1 MKKFLLFSI
10 ALLIC
15 IYFSCSSDEDEG
27 NKIFN
32 LNVNVGIETLEPVMS
47 NSTQTIWALSLCME
61 GFVTF
66 DKDNKITPLLAKDWT
81 ISEDALTY
89 TFILKTNVNYYDDDC
104 FTETGGKG
112 RTVTA
117 KDFKYCL
124 ERVNDPNTKSRGLWV
139 FRDKIKG
146 APEYIKSR
154 SDETNNDVK
163 EIIGIKIINDSTLRI
178 ELIEPFAPFLSLL
191 TMSYGFVY
199 PREAVE
205 YYKDDFFKHP
215 VGTGPFKFVKW
226 DIDKELIFEKNID
239 YWDKDEE
246 GIQLPYLDGVRFTF
260 TKSLETEFLDF
271 TQDKYDYHNPSSET
285 FGQITDDE
293 GNLLDTENK
302 SYELI
307 RQPWLNTV
315 YYIMMQTTKL
325 PGGKESPFI
334 NNKKLRQA
342 LNYGVDRKKIVRF
355 VLKNRGFPAENG
367 PLPIGIPGFDKNI
380 KGYTYDKAK
389 AKLLLVEAGYPD
401 GNGLYLTLVI
411 GNDEIQQ
418 AIAIAIQEQMKEIGI
433 NVKLEQLMQATVL
446 SKQQDGEFT
455 FSRANWGA
463 DYFDPENFMALFY
476 SKNLVPFGPN
486 KTGYS
491 NPRIDELY
499 EQANRLTNFNE
510 RKKIYDEMQQI
521 VIDDAAWLFIY
532 YNQQVYLLHNNIEGF
547 YLDGLNII
555 KLKHTKKK

>member
-1 MKKFLLFSI
+1 MKKSLLLSFAI
-10 ALLIC
+10 LI
-15 IYFSCSSDEDEG
+15 FVSLSCSTNENADK
-27 NKIFN
+27 KIFN

-61 GFVTF
+61 GLVTF
-66 DKDNKITPLLAKDWT
+66 DKENKITPLLAKDWT

-89 TFILKTNVNYYDDDC
+89 TFNLKTNVKYYDDDC
-104 FTETGGKG
+104 FAETGGKG
-112 RTVTA
+112 RAVTA
-117 KDFKYCL
+117 QDFKYCL

-146 APEYIKSR
+146 APEFIKSR
-154 SDETNNDVK
+154 SDESNNKIK
-163 EIIGIKIINDSTLRI
+163 EITGIKVINDSTFQI

-226 DIDKELIFEKNID
+226 DIDKELIFEKNKD
-239 YWDKDEE
+239 YWDKDSE
-246 GIQLPYLDGVRFTF
+246 GNQLPYLDGVRFTF

-293 GNLLDTENK
+293 GNLLDLENK

-325 PGGKESPFI
+325 PGGMGSPFI

-367 PLPIGIPGFDKNI
+367 PLPIGIPGFDENI

-418 AIAIAIQEQMKEIGI
+418 AIAIAIQEQMKELGVNI
-433 NVKLEQLMQATVL
+433 KLEQLMQATVL

-499 EQANRLTNFNE
+499 EQANKLTDFNE

-532 YNQQVYLLHNNIEGF
+532 YNQQVYLLHKNIEGF

-555 KLKHTKKK
+555 KLKHTKKR

>member
-1 MKKFLLFSI
+1 MKKSLFLSL
-10 ALLIC
+10 ALLIF
-15 IYFSCSSDEDEG
+15 IYFSCSTDEDG
-27 NKIFN
+27 GKKIFN

-61 GFVTF
+61 GLVTF
-66 DKDNKITPLLAKDWT
+66 DKENKITPLLAKDWT

-89 TFILKTNVNYYDDDC
+89 TFNLKTNVKYYDDVC

-112 RTVTA
+112 RIVTA
-117 KDFKYCL
+117 QDFKYCL

-146 APEYIKSR
+146 APEFIKSR
-154 SDETNNDVK
+154 SDESNDEVK
-163 EIIGIKIINDSTLRI
+163 EITGVRVINDSTLQI

-199 PREAVE
+199 PKEAVE
-205 YYKDDFFKHP
+205 YYKEDFFKHP

-226 DIDKELIFEKNID
+226 DIDKELIFEKNKD
-239 YWDKDEE
+239 YRDKDEE
-246 GIQLPYLDGVRFTF
+246 GNQLPYLDGVRFTF

-271 TQDKYDYHNPSSET
+271 TQNKYDYHNPSSET

-293 GNLLDTENK
+293 GNLLDLENK
-302 SYELI
+302 SSELI

-325 PGGKESPFI
+325 PGGMGSPFI

-367 PLPIGIPGFDKNI
+367 PLPIGIPGFDENI

-418 AIAIAIQEQMKEIGI
+418 AIAIAIQEQMKELGVNI
-433 NVKLEQLMQATVL
+433 KLEQLMQATVL

-499 EQANRLTNFNE
+499 EQANKLTDFNE

-532 YNQQVYLLHNNIEGF
+532 YNQQVYLLHKNIEGF

-555 KLKHTKKK
+555 KLKHTKKR

>member
-1 MKKFLLFSI
+1 MKKLFLL
-10 ALLIC
+10 LLTLTILT
-15 IYFSCSSDEDEG
+15 FSCATDEDSG
-27 NKIFN
+27 KKIFN

-61 GFVTF
+61 GLVTF
-66 DKDNKITPLLAKDWT
+66 NKDNKITPLLAKDWT
-81 ISEDALTY
+81 ISDDALSY
-89 TFILKTNVNYYDDDC
+89 TFNLKTNIKYHDDVC

-112 RTVTA
+112 RRVTA
-117 KDFKYCL
+117 QDFKYCL

-146 APEYIKSR
+146 APEFIDSKSDK
-154 SDETNNDVK
+154 SKEEVN
-163 EIIGIKIINDSTLRI
+163 EIIGIKVLNDSTLQI

-191 TMSYGFVY
+191 TMSYGLVY
-199 PREAVE
+199 PKEAVE

-226 DIDKELIFEKNID
+226 EIDKELFFEKNPD
-239 YWDKDEE
+239 YWDIDEA

-260 TKSLETEFLDF
+260 TKSLETGFLDF
-271 TQDKYDYHNPSSET
+271 VQDKYDYHNPSSET
-285 FGQITDDE
+285 FAQITNDD
-293 GNLLDTENK
+293 GNLLDPESK
-302 SYELI
+302 SYQLI

-315 YYIMMQTTKL
+315 YFIMMQSTKL
-325 PGGKESPFI
+325 PGGKNSPFI

-342 LNYGVDRKKIVRF
+342 LNYGVNRKKIVRY
-355 VLKNRGFPAENG
+355 VLKNRGFPAVNG
-367 PLPIGIPGFDKNI
+367 PLPIGIPGFDENI
-380 KGYTYDKAK
+380 KGYNYDRNKAK
-389 AKLLLVEAGYPD
+389 QLLAEAGYP
-401 GNGLYLTLVI
+401 NGEGLELTLVI
-411 GNDEIQQ
+411 GNDEIQK
-418 AIAIAIQEQMKEIGI
+418 AIAIAFQEQMKELGI
-433 NVKLEQLMQATVL
+433 SIKLEQLMQATVL

-455 FSRANWGA
+455 FTRGNWGA

-499 EQANRLTNFNE
+499 EKANRLTDFDE
-510 RKKIYDEMQQI
+510 RKKIYDEMQRI
-521 VIDDAAWLFIY
+521 VIEDAAWLFVY
-532 YNQQVYLLHNNIEGF
+532 YNQQVYLLHKNIEGF

-555 KLKHTKKK
+555 KLKHTKKN

>member
-1 MKKFLLFSI
+1 MKKSLLLSL
-10 ALLIC
+10 ALLIF
-15 IYFSCSSDEDEG
+15 INFSCSTDENAD

-61 GFVTF
+61 GLVTF
-66 DKDNKITPLLAKDWT
+66 DKENKITPLLAKNWT

-89 TFILKTNVNYYDDDC
+89 TFNLKTNVKYYDDDC

-112 RTVTA
+112 RAVTA
-117 KDFKYCL
+117 QDFKYCL

-146 APEYIKSR
+146 APEFIKSR
-154 SDETNNDVK
+154 SDESNNKIK
-163 EIIGIKIINDSTLRI
+163 EITGIKVINDSTLQI

-226 DIDKELIFEKNID
+226 DIDKELIFEKNKD

-246 GIQLPYLDGVRFTF
+246 GNQLPYLDGVRFTF

-271 TQDKYDYHNPSSET
+271 TQNKYDYHNPSSET

-293 GNLLDTENK
+293 GNLLDLENK
-302 SYELI
+302 SSELI

-325 PGGKESPFI
+325 PGGMGSPFI

-367 PLPIGIPGFDKNI
+367 PLPIGIPGFDENI

-418 AIAIAIQEQMKEIGI
+418 AIAIAIQEQMKELGVNI
-433 NVKLEQLMQATVL
+433 KLEQLMQATVL

-499 EQANRLTNFNE
+499 EQANKLTDFNE

-532 YNQQVYLLHNNIEGF
+532 YNQQVYLLHKNIEGF

-555 KLKHTKKK
+555 KLKHTKKR

>member
-1 MKKFLLFSI
+1 MKKSLLLSL
-10 ALLIC
+10 ALLIF
-15 IYFSCSSDEDEG
+15 INFSCSTDENADK
-27 NKIFN
+27 KIFN

-61 GFVTF
+61 GLVTF
-66 DKDNKITPLLAKDWT
+66 DKENKITPLLAKDWT

-89 TFILKTNVNYYDDDC
+89 TFNLKTNVKYYDDDC

-112 RTVTA
+112 RAVTA
-117 KDFKYCL
+117 QDFKYCL

-146 APEYIKSR
+146 APEFIKSR
-154 SDETNNDVK
+154 SDESNNKIK
-163 EIIGIKIINDSTLRI
+163 EITGIKVINDSTLQI

-226 DIDKELIFEKNID
+226 DIDKELIFEKNKD

-246 GIQLPYLDGVRFTF
+246 GNQLPYLDGVRFTF

-271 TQDKYDYHNPSSET
+271 TQNKYDYHNPSSET

-293 GNLLDTENK
+293 GNLLDLENK
-302 SYELI
+302 SSELI

-325 PGGKESPFI
+325 PGGMGSPFI

-367 PLPIGIPGFDKNI
+367 PLPIGIPGFDENI

-418 AIAIAIQEQMKEIGI
+418 AIAIAIQEQMKELGVNI
-433 NVKLEQLMQATVL
+433 KLEQLMQATVL

-499 EQANRLTNFNE
+499 EQANKLTDFNE

-532 YNQQVYLLHNNIEGF
+532 YNQQVYLLHKNIEGF

-555 KLKHTKKK
+555 KLKHTKKR

>member
-1 MKKFLLFSI
+1 MKKLFLLLLTLSI
-10 ALLIC
+10 LTL
-15 IYFSCSSDEDEG
+15 SCSTDEDSG
-27 NKIFN
+27 KKIFN

-61 GFVTF
+61 GLVTF
-66 DKDNKITPLLAKDWT
+66 NKDNKITPLLAKDWT
-81 ISEDALTY
+81 ISDDALTY
-89 TFILKTNVNYYDDDC
+89 TFNLKTDIKYHDDVC

-112 RTVTA
+112 RRVTA
-117 KDFKYCL
+117 QDFKYCI

-146 APEYIKSR
+146 APEFIDSKSDK
-154 SDETNNDVK
+154 SKEEVN
-163 EIIGIKIINDSTLRI
+163 EIIGIKVLNDSTLQI

-199 PREAVE
+199 PKEAVE

-226 DIDKELIFEKNID
+226 EIDKELFFEKNPA
-239 YWDKDEE
+239 YWDKDEA

-271 TQDKYDYHNPSSET
+271 VQDKYDYHNPSSET
-285 FGQITDDE
+285 FAQITNDD
-293 GNLLDTENK
+293 GNLLDPESK

-307 RQPWLNTV
+307 RQPWLNSV
-315 YYIMMQTTKL
+315 YFIMMQSTKL
-325 PGGKESPFI
+325 PGGKNSPFI

-342 LNYGVDRKKIVRF
+342 LNYGVDRKKIVRY
-355 VLKNRGFPAENG
+355 VLKNRGFPAVNG
-367 PLPIGIPGFDKNI
+367 PLPKGIPGFDENI
-380 KGYTYDKAK
+380 KGYTYDRDKAK
-389 AKLLLVEAGYPD
+389 QLLAEAGYP
-401 GNGLYLTLVI
+401 NGEGLELTLVI
-411 GNDEIQQ
+411 GNDEIQK
-418 AIAIAIQEQMKEIGI
+418 AIAIAFQEQMEELGVNI
-433 NVKLEQLMQATVL
+433 KLEQLMQATVL

-455 FSRANWGA
+455 FTRGNWGA

-499 EQANRLTNFNE
+499 EKANKLTDFDE
-510 RKKIYDEMQQI
+510 RKKIYDKMQRI
-521 VIDDAAWLFIY
+521 VIEDAAWLFVY
-532 YNQQVYLLHNNIEGF
+532 YNQQVYLLHKNIEGF

-555 KLKHTKKK
+555 KLKYTKKH

>member
-1 MKKFLLFSI
+1 MKKSFLL
-10 ALLIC
+10 LLTLTMLT
-15 IYFSCSSDEDEG
+15 FSCSTDEDSG
-27 NKIFN
+27 KKIFN

-61 GFVTF
+61 GLVTF
-66 DKDNKITPLLAKDWT
+66 DKENKITPLLAKDWT

-89 TFILKTNVNYYDDDC
+89 TFNIKTDIKYHDDEC

-112 RTVTA
+112 KKVTA

-146 APEYIKSR
+146 APEYIKSK
-154 SDETNNDVK
+154 SGESEDKVEEVS
-163 EIIGIKIINDSTLRI
+163 GIKALNDSTLQI

-199 PREAVE
+199 PKEAVE

-226 DIDKELIFEKNID
+226 EIDKELFFEKNPA
-239 YWDKDEE
+239 YWDKDEA

-271 TQDKYDYHNPSSET
+271 VQDKYDYHNPSSET
-285 FGQITDDE
+285 FAQITNDD
-293 GNLLDTENK
+293 GNLLDPESK

-307 RQPWLNTV
+307 RQPWLNSV
-315 YYIMMQTTKL
+315 YFIMMQSTKL
-325 PGGKESPFI
+325 PGGKNSPFI

-342 LNYGVDRKKIVRF
+342 LNYGVDRKKIVRY
-355 VLKNRGFPAENG
+355 VLKNRGFPAVNG
-367 PLPIGIPGFDKNI
+367 PLPKGIPGFDENI
-380 KGYTYDKAK
+380 KGYTYDRDKAK
-389 AKLLLVEAGYPD
+389 QLLAEAGYP
-401 GNGLYLTLVI
+401 NGEGLELTLVI
-411 GNDEIQQ
+411 GNDEIQK
-418 AIAIAIQEQMKEIGI
+418 AIAIAFQEQMEELGVNI
-433 NVKLEQLMQATVL
+433 KLEQLMQATVL

-455 FSRANWGA
+455 FTRGNWGA

-499 EQANRLTNFNE
+499 EKANKLTDFDE
-510 RKKIYDEMQQI
+510 RKKIYDKMQRI
-521 VIDDAAWLFIY
+521 VIEDAAWLFVY
-532 YNQQVYLLHNNIEGF
+532 YNQQVYLLHKNIEGF

-555 KLKHTKKK
+555 KLKYTKKH